1 MSISS
6 DSAEQVMKIML
17 EGEEI
22 CLKATGKAAI
32 EILKYVAV
40 ILKSHQQTQ
49 GKTKLINLV
58 KSGKQLDFFGVKKE
72 DLPIFMKEAKRYGIL
87 YSALVDKKNKNGN
100 VDIIVKSEDSSRVNR
115 IVKKCRIATVVD
127 EGELKAEITKAREEK
142 QNAKVPEAKEIGVE
156 QKDIEVK
163 EKEKEELAPVQ
174 KEEKQVPLAEKNS
187 QESLLK
193 NSSKTLR
200 KQEGNT
206 NMKKKSVREDLKEIK
221 EELAKENKTSSKS
234 KDLSK
239 NTKQAPNK
247 TKKEKSR

>member
-1 MSISS
+1 MSVSS

-40 ILKSHQQTQ
+40 FLKSHQQTQ

-127 EGELKAEITKAREEK
+127 EGELKAEITKARE
-142 QNAKVPEAKEIGVE
+142 
-156 QKDIEVK
+156 VK

>member
-1 MSISS
+1 MRTEITHLKLSNFRNIPELDIDFHSGYNEI
-6 DSAEQVMKIML
+6 A
-17 EGEEI
+17 GEN
-22 CLKATGKAAI
+22 G
-32 EILKYVAV
+32 V
-40 ILKSHQQTQ
+40 
-49 GKTKLINLV
+49 GKTTILTAITYALF
-58 KSGKQLDFFGVKKE
+58 GKDIFNKKQFSIQ
-72 DLPIFMKEAKRYGIL
+72 PII
-87 YSALVDKKNKNGN
+87 D
-100 VDIIVKSEDSSRVNR
+100 
-115 IVKKCRIATVVD
+115 
-127 EGELKAEITKAREEK
+127 
-142 QNAKVPEAKEIGVE
+142 GVE